1 MTYCFVS
8 YLVSQEQ
15 FGVSNALDAFS
26 LRTHSGGDRLTTTLP
41 APPPCG
47 CFHRFECQ
55 HIIHSMQERGV
66 QKWVAL
72 SEGQGGS
79 IGWLTTNERK
89 EAMVFQLRDAL
100 RVGNIFLSD
109 EFFSVLMEEREAI
122 KTIRDE
128 LCRFAIITEPAK
140 TLFGRV
146 RAQHLFDTDTY
157 ILTPPSV
164 RNAGAQNVYGQDWRT
179 KRRLGHLLATRH
191 HRASL
196 LLPKFK
202 VLKLSR

>member
-1 MTYCFVS
+1 MNKFDINNFDDPEVWDLICSGKTK
-8 YLVSQEQ
+8 
-15 FGVSNALDAFS
+15 GVFQLESNLA
-26 LRTHSGGDRLTTTLP
+26 
-41 APPPCG
+41 
-47 CFHRFECQ
+47 FECQ

-140 TLFGRV
+140 TLFGKV
-146 RAQHLFDTDTY
+146 CLTVFLFAPTY
-157 ILTPPSV
+157 TP
-164 RNAGAQNVYGQDWRT
+164 T
-179 KRRLGHLLATRH
+179 C
-191 HRASL
+191 
-196 LLPKFK
+196 
-202 VLKLSR
+202 